1 MDPRLLQLYTQEL
14 HHVKDMGAEFGRRFP
29 KIARRLGMG
38 TTEVDDP
45 YVERLL
51 EGFAFLAARVQ
62 LRLQEEF
69 PQFTEHLIE
78 LLYPSLRASRPSMGV
93 IQLNPEWMDGSLK
106 QGIPV
111 PRHSIFSQQISPDF
125 APCKFR
131 TAHEVTMWP
140 LKIDSVTYSAQSQ
153 RASHQQQHRQEATKL
168 NSNKQRA
175 SLLIELEANTEIPLR
190 SLNLDHLDFYISA
203 QDQTALRLAQS
214 IAFNATR
221 IQVLTGTGWTALKNQ
236 QGAILPEMLGFDDSQ
251 ALLPEVAENFSAFR
265 LLQEFYGLPQ
275 RFLFFRIQGLRLA
288 VQKAEGQKL
297 QILIGLNALDPDLA
311 RSVSTD
317 SLALHC
323 TPVVN
328 LFEHRCDRLNMDSAL
343 HEFQVLPDRV
353 HPLDYEIHSVL
364 SIQAYGPQV
373 EGAMSIPALYKPQ
386 LEGAEDEPGYVLR
399 RQATLPSERRVLN
412 GGRSRYL
419 GSDTYVALS
428 WPDYRLRAE
437 RGLKQLG
444 VRTLCSNRDLPL
456 LLPVGQGV
464 TDLITTEVLPLK
476 SVRFLAGPTTPHT
489 PVGNGRSSWQLIQ
502 HFSLNLLGLIQSD
515 GAPALRQLLKLY
527 ADPEDSAQLQWV
539 DAVKS
544 IQAEPCIHAVT
555 RMGRR
560 CAARG
565 LHIQLEVDSLQLQGI
580 GSGLF
585 MLVLTQVLARH
596 VSVNSFVKCSMTARP
611 GGVTLHSV
619 PMAGSRPLL

>member
-1 MDPRLLQLYTQEL
+1 MDPRLLELYTQEL
-14 HHVKDMGAEFGRRFP
+14 HHVRDIGAEFARRFP

-38 TTEVDDP
+38 STEVDDP

-111 PRHSIFSQQISPDF
+111 PRGSLFSQQIGTDF

-131 TAHEVTMWP
+131 TAHEVTLWP
-140 LKIDSVTYSAQSQ
+140 LQINAVSYSAQSRKDQ
-153 RASHQQQHRQEATKL
+153 AA
-168 NSNKQRA
+168 
-175 SLLIELEANTEIPLR
+175 LLIELESNADSPLC
-190 SLNLDHLDFYISA
+190 SLDLNHLDFYISA
-203 QDQTALRLAQS
+203 QEETGLKLLQALAFHTSKIQVGLGQGWIALRGDHG
-214 IAFNATR
+214 
-221 IQVLTGTGWTALKNQ
+221 LT
-236 QGAILPEMLGFDDSQ
+236 LPEMLGFEDTQ
-251 ALLPEVAENFSAFR
+251 ALLPEVTENFSAFR
-265 LLQEFYGLPQ
+265 LLQEFYALPQ
-275 RFLFFRIQGLRLA
+275 RFLFFRIQGLNPVIRA
-288 VQKAEGQKL
+288 AKGQKL
-297 QILIGLNALDPDLA
+297 QILIGFDTLEPELL
-311 RSVSTD
+311 RTIGKD
-317 SLALHC
+317 SLALYC

-328 LFEHRCDRLNMDSAL
+328 LFEHRCDRLDMDPAL

-353 HPLDYEIHSVL
+353 QPQDYEIHSVL
-364 SIQAYGPQV
+364 SIEAYGPEV
-373 EGAMSIPALYKPQ
+373 VGSAPIHALYKPP
-386 LEGAEDEPGYVLR
+386 LEGSEDEPGYVLR
-399 RQATLPSERRVLN
+399 RQITLPSERRILN

-419 GSDTYVALS
+419 GTDTYVALS

-444 VRTLCSNRDLPL
+444 IRTLCSNRDLPL
-456 LLPVGQGV
+456 LLPVGQGS
-464 TDLITTEVLPLK
+464 TDLHTTEVLPLT
-476 SVRFLAGPTTPHT
+476 SVRFLAGPTTPST

-502 HFSLNLLGLIQSD
+502 HFSLNFLGLIQTD
-515 GAPALRQLLKLY
+515 GARALRQLLKLY
-527 ADPEDSAQLQWV
+527 ADPEGVAQLQWA

-544 IQAEPCIHAVT
+544 VHTQPCIHSLT

-565 LHIQLEVDSLQLQGI
+565 LHVHMEVDSLQLQGV
-580 GSGLF
+580 GSALY
-585 MLVLTQVLARH
+585 MQVLTQVFARH
-596 VSVNSFVKCSMTARP
+596 VSINSFVKCSMTTKP
-611 GGVTLHSV
+611 GGLTLHSL

>member
-29 KIARRLGMG
+29 KVARRLGMG
-38 TTEVDDP
+38 STEVDDP

-78 LLYPSLRASRPSMGV
+78 LLYPGLRASRPSMGV
-93 IQLNPEWMDGSLK
+93 IQLYPEWMDGSLK

-111 PRHSIFSQQISPDF
+111 PRHSIFSQQISPEY

-131 TAHEVTMWP
+131 TAHEVTLWP
-140 LKIDSVTYSAQSQ
+140 LQISSVTYSAQSQ
-153 RASHQQQHRQEATKL
+153 RDSHHQFHKPEANT
-168 NSNKQRA
+168 QRA
-175 SLLIELEANTEIPLR
+175 GLLIELEAPAEIPLR
-190 SLNLDHLDFYISA
+190 SLNVDHLDFYVSA
-203 QDQTALRLAQS
+203 QEETALRLTQA

-221 IQVLTGTGWTALKNQ
+221 VQVSTGRGWTVLKNQ
-236 QGAILPEMLGFDDSQ
+236 QGTILPEMLGFEDKQ

-275 RFLFFRIQGLRLA
+275 RFMFFRIQGLQSA
-288 VQKAEGQKL
+288 IQKAEGQKL
-297 QILIGLNALDPDLA
+297 KILLGFNALELELT

-328 LFEHRCDRLNMDSAL
+328 LFEHSCDRLDMDSAL
-343 HEFQVLPDRV
+343 NEFQVLPDRV

-364 SIQAYGPQV
+364 SIRAYGLKV
-373 EGAMSIPALYKPQ
+373 EGSMPIPALYKPQ
-386 LEGAEDEPGYVLR
+386 MEGAEDEPGYVLR
-399 RQATLPSERRVLN
+399 RQATLPSERRILN

-428 WPDYRLRAE
+428 WPDYRLRTE
-437 RGLKQLG
+437 QDLRQLG

-456 LLPVGQGV
+456 LMPVGQGV
-464 TDLITTEVLPLK
+464 TDLTTTEVLPLK
-476 SVRFLAGPTTPHT
+476 SVRFLAGPTLPYT

-502 HFSLNLLGLIQSD
+502 HFSLNFLGLIQSE
-515 GAPALRQLLKLY
+515 GA
-527 ADPEDSAQLQWV
+527 
-539 DAVKS
+539 
-544 IQAEPCIHAVT
+544 
-555 RMGRR
+555 
-560 CAARG
+560 
-565 LHIQLEVDSLQLQGI
+565 
-580 GSGLF
+580 
-585 MLVLTQVLARH
+585 
-596 VSVNSFVKCSMTARP
+596 
-611 GGVTLHSV
+611 
-619 PMAGSRPLL
+619 